1 MSSLLTIPTF
11 FLCGPALPP
20 SSPHALDKL
29 VLRLNWKILRSPRCR
44 TRSPITLLETWRAL
58 SIVLSFTGDWVPTK
72 QDREVRT
79 RISGMSSDHTL
90 PSARNNARTDGVA
103 ATGCGKL
110 SRWRNRSSFSL
121 LIARHSGLPSL
132 EACDSSWGLK
142 IYNISVAL
150 SLGNID
156 PKYANVLRNLPP
168 WISININQVKGK
180 GIRSS
185 EEKDTYTYLP
195 TYQLKSP
202 YHSRSTLSIS
212 HLRR

>member
-1 MSSLLTIPTF
+1 MSHPVASCRGVRLRKSECRVPLPHFPRKFINFRKEKKSFSVSFWWSCRIEWSFRNWWTLFWPFQLSFYAVPRYRPHLHMLLINWS
-11 FLCGPALPP
+11 CG
-20 SSPHALDKL
+20 SIGKF
-29 VLRLNWKILRSPRCR
+29 LRSPRCR

-132 EACDSSWGLK
+132 EACDSSWDL
-142 IYNISVAL
+142 
-150 SLGNID
+150 
-156 PKYANVLRNLPP
+156 
-168 WISININQVKGK
+168 
-180 GIRSS
+180 
-185 EEKDTYTYLP
+185 
-195 TYQLKSP
+195 
-202 YHSRSTLSIS
+202 
-212 HLRR
+212 